1 MMLGAKRVQFWV
13 RSGRVSS
20 VESAPRSAT
29 VEASTTPTPV
39 PWATVENSLPTVLPG
54 PKSNT
59 HRALGSVDFIRAR
72 TRASQST

>member
-1 MMLGAKRVQFWV
+1 MPASSTGALPVSSVNAVRTLSPADVWMMLGAKRVQFWV

-39 PWATVENSLPTVLPG
+39 P
-54 PKSNT
+54 
-59 HRALGSVDFIRAR
+59 
-72 TRASQST
+72 